1 MVMEAEFKDAEVFKK
16 MMDTIGSLMSDV
28 SIDFNEEGF
37 AIKAMDPANIAMV
50 LFEAKKSIFSSFNVE
65 KPIKISVSLDD
76 LNGILRLTKKEDR
89 LKMSD
94 AKNRLVIDINGKN
107 KQHFG
112 IPLIDENYTAQ
123 KIPQLKFTSE
133 VTVLGSLIK
142 DSVKAAVL
150 VDDSIYFTVDRPRF
164 IISSKSEEKEFSQEL
179 SINDNKEIFDMK
191 SDSTTRSK
199 YSIDYLTKFLYAVDP
214 EKPVRMSFSNNYPL
228 KLDYE
233 INSDASMSFI
243 LANRLE

>member
-1 MVMEAEFKDAEVFKK
+1 MEAEFKDAEVFKK

-50 LFEAKKSIFSSFNVE
+50 LFEAKKSIFSSFNIE
-65 KPIKISVSLDD
+65 KPVKISISLDD
-76 LNGILRLTKKEDR
+76 LNGILRLAKKEDK
-89 LKMSD
+89 LKLSD
-94 AKNRLVIDINGKN
+94 SKNRLIIDINGKN

-123 KIPQLKFTSE
+123 KVPQLKFTSE
-133 VTVLGSLIK
+133 VTVLSSLIK
-142 DSVKAAVL
+142 DSVKAASL

-179 SINDNKEIFDMK
+179 SINDNKEIFDLK
-191 SDSTTRSK
+191 SESTTRSK
-199 YSIDYLTKFLYAVDP
+199 YSIDYLSKFMYAVDP
-214 EKPVRMSFSNNYPL
+214 EKPIKLSFSNNYPL
-228 KLDYE
+228 KIDYE
-233 INSDASMSFI
+233 INSDAVMSFI

>member
-1 MVMEAEFKDAEVFKK
+1 MEAEFKDAETFKK
-16 MMDTIGSLMSDV
+16 MMDSIGSLMSDV
-28 SIDFNEEGF
+28 SIDFNEVGF

-50 LFEAKKSIFSSFNVE
+50 LFEAKKSIFSSFNVD
-65 KPIKISVSLDD
+65 KPVKISVSLDD
-76 LNGILRLTKKEDR
+76 LGGILKLVKKDDK
-89 LKMSD
+89 LKISD
-94 AKNRLVIDINGKN
+94 SKNKLVLDIAGKN
-107 KQHFG
+107 KQHFA

-133 VTVLGSLIK
+133 VTVLSSLIR
-142 DSVKAAVL
+142 DSIKAAVL
-150 VDDSIYFTVDRPRF
+150 VDDSVYFMVDRPRF

-179 SINDNKEIFDMK
+179 SINDNREIFDMK
-191 SDSTTRSK
+191 AESTTRSK
-199 YSIDYLTKFLYAVDP
+199 YSIEYLTKFLYTADP
-214 EKPVRMSFSNNYPL
+214 DKPIKLSFSNNYPL

>member
-1 MVMEAEFKDAEVFKK
+1 MEAEFRDAEVFKK

>member
-1 MVMEAEFKDAEVFKK
+1 MEAEFKDAEVFKK

-94 AKNRLVIDINGKN
+94 SKNRLVIDINGKN

>member
-1 MVMEAEFKDAEVFKK
+1 MEAEFKDAEIFKK
-16 MMDTIGSLMSDV
+16 MMDSTGSLMSDV

-37 AIKAMDPANIAMV
+37 AIKAMDPANIAMI
-50 LFEAKKSIFSSFNVE
+50 LFEAKKSIFSSFNID

-76 LNGILRLTKKEDR
+76 LNGILRLVRKDDK
-89 LKMSD
+89 LKISD
-94 AKNRLVIDINGKN
+94 SKNKLILDINGKN
-107 KQHFG
+107 RQHFT

-123 KIPQLKFTSE
+123 KIPQLKFTAE
-133 VTVLGSLIK
+133 ITVLSSLIK
-142 DSVKAAVL
+142 DSVKAAAL

-191 SDSTTRSK
+191 SESTTRSK
-199 YSIDYLTKFLYAVDP
+199 YSIDYLSKFLYVTDP
-214 EKPVRMSFSNNYPL
+214 EKPIRLSFSNNYPL

-233 INSDASMSFI
+233 INTDASMSFI

>member
-1 MVMEAEFKDAEVFKK
+1 MEAEFKDAEVFKK
-16 MMDTIGSLMSDV
+16 MMDTVGSLMSDV

-37 AIKAMDPANIAMV
+37 AIKAMDPANIAML
-50 LFEAKKSIFSSFNVE
+50 LFEAKKSVFSNFNVE
-65 KPIKISVSLDD
+65 KPVKISVSLDD
-76 LNGILRLTKKEDR
+76 LNGILRLAKKDDKIR
-89 LKMSD
+89 MSD
-94 AKNRLVIDINGKN
+94 SKNKLIIDINGRN

-123 KIPQLKFTSE
+123 KVPQLKFTSE
-133 VTVLGSLIK
+133 VTVLSSLIK
-142 DSVKAAVL
+142 DSVKAAAL
-150 VDDSIYFTVDRPRF
+150 IDDSIYFTVDRPRF

-179 SINDNKEIFDMK
+179 SINENKEIFDLK
-191 SDSTTRSK
+191 SESTTRSK
-199 YSIDYLTKFLYAVDP
+199 YSIDYLTKFLYAVDS
-214 EKPVRMSFSNNYPL
+214 EKPIKMSFSNNYPL

>member
-1 MVMEAEFKDAEVFKK
+1 MEAEFKDAEVFKK

-50 LFEAKKSIFSSFNVE
+50 LFEAKRSIFSNFNIE
-65 KPIKISVSLDD
+65 KPVKISVSLDD
-76 LNGILRLTKKEDR
+76 LNGILRLAKTEDKI
-89 LKMSD
+89 KMSD
-94 AKNRLVIDINGKN
+94 SKNRLIIDINGKN

-123 KIPQLKFTSE
+123 KVPQLKFTSE
-133 VTVLGSLIK
+133 VTVLSSLIK
-142 DSVKAAVL
+142 DSVKAASL

-179 SINDNKEIFDMK
+179 SINDNKEIFDLK
-191 SDSTTRSK
+191 SESTTRSK
-199 YSIDYLTKFLYAVDP
+199 YSIDYLSKFMYAVDP
-214 EKPVRMSFSNNYPL
+214 EKPIKLSFSNNYPL
-228 KLDYE
+228 KMDYE
-233 INSDASMSFI
+233 INSDAMMSFI

>member
-94 AKNRLVIDINGKN
+94 SKNRLVIDINGKN

>member
-1 MVMEAEFKDAEVFKK
+1 MEAEFKDAEIFKK
-16 MMDTIGSLMSDV
+16 MMDSTGSLMSDV

-37 AIKAMDPANIAMV
+37 AIKAMDPANIAMI
-50 LFEAKKSIFSSFNVE
+50 LFEAKKSIFSNFNID

-76 LNGILRLTKKEDR
+76 LNGILRLVRKDDK
-89 LKMSD
+89 LKISD
-94 AKNRLVIDINGKN
+94 SKNKLILDISGKNR
-107 KQHFG
+107 QHFT

-123 KIPQLKFTSE
+123 KIPQLKFTAE
-133 VTVLGSLIK
+133 ITVLSSLIK
-142 DSVKAAVL
+142 DSVKAAAL

-191 SDSTTRSK
+191 SESTTRSK
-199 YSIDYLTKFLYAVDP
+199 YSIDYLSKFLYVADP
-214 EKPVRMSFSNNYPL
+214 EKPIRLSFSNNYPL

-233 INSDASMSFI
+233 INTDASMSFI

>member
-1 MVMEAEFKDAEVFKK
+1 MEAEFKDAEIFKK
-16 MMDTIGSLMSDV
+16 MMDSTGSLMSDV

-37 AIKAMDPANIAMV
+37 AIKAMDPANIAMI
-50 LFEAKKSIFSSFNVE
+50 LFEAKKSIFSSFNID

-76 LNGILRLTKKEDR
+76 LNGILRLVRKDDK
-89 LKMSD
+89 LKISD
-94 AKNRLVIDINGKN
+94 SKNKLILDINGKN
-107 KQHFG
+107 RQHFT

-123 KIPQLKFTSE
+123 KIPQLKFTAE
-133 VTVLGSLIK
+133 ITVLSSLIK
-142 DSVKAAVL
+142 DSVKAAAL

-191 SDSTTRSK
+191 SESTTRSK
-199 YSIDYLTKFLYAVDP
+199 YSIDYLSKFLYVADP
-214 EKPVRMSFSNNYPL
+214 EKPIRLSFSNNYPL

-233 INSDASMSFI
+233 INTDASMSFI

>member
-1 MVMEAEFKDAEVFKK
+1 MEAEFRDAEVFKK

-50 LFEAKKSIFSSFNVE
+50 LFEAKKSIFSNFSIE
-65 KPIKISVSLDD
+65 KPVKISVSLDD
-76 LNGILRLTKKEDR
+76 LNGILRLVKKEDKI
-89 LKMSD
+89 KMSD
-94 AKNRLVIDINGKN
+94 SKNRLIIDINGRN

-123 KIPQLKFTSE
+123 KIPQLKVTAE
-133 VTVLGSLIK
+133 VTVLSSLIK
-142 DSVKAAVL
+142 DSVKAASL
-150 VDDSIYFTVDRPRF
+150 VDDSIYFTVDRPRL

-179 SINDNKEIFDMK
+179 SINDNKEIFDLK
-191 SDSTTRSK
+191 SESTTRSK
-199 YSIDYLTKFLYAVDP
+199 YSIDYLSKFMYAVDS
-214 EKPVRMSFSNNYPL
+214 EKPIKLSFSNNYPL

-233 INSDASMSFI
+233 INSDAVMSFI

>member
-94 AKNRLVIDINGKN
+94 SKNRLVIDINGKN

-214 EKPVRMSFSNNYPL
+214 EKPVRMSFSNNYPI

>member
-1 MVMEAEFKDAEVFKK
+1 MEAEFKDAEIFKK
-16 MMDTIGSLMSDV
+16 MMDSTGSLMSDV

-37 AIKAMDPANIAMV
+37 AIKAMDPANIAMI
-50 LFEAKKSIFSSFNVE
+50 LFEAKKSIFSNFNID

-76 LNGILRLTKKEDR
+76 LNGILRLVRKDDK
-89 LKMSD
+89 LKISD
-94 AKNRLVIDINGKN
+94 SKNKLILDINGKN
-107 KQHFG
+107 RQHFT

-123 KIPQLKFTSE
+123 KIPQLKFTAE
-133 VTVLGSLIK
+133 ITVLSSLIK
-142 DSVKAAVL
+142 DSVKAAAL

-191 SDSTTRSK
+191 SESTTRSK
-199 YSIDYLTKFLYAVDP
+199 YSIDYLSKFLYVADP
-214 EKPVRMSFSNNYPL
+214 EKPIRLSFSNNYPL

-233 INSDASMSFI
+233 INTDASMSFI

>member
-76 LNGILRLTKKEDR
+76 LNGILRLTRKEDR

-94 AKNRLVIDINGKN
+94 SKNRLVIDINGKN

-214 EKPVRMSFSNNYPL
+214 EKPIRMSFSNNYPL

>member
-1 MVMEAEFKDAEVFKK
+1 MEAEFKDAEVFKK
-16 MMDTIGSLMSDV
+16 MMDTVGSLMSDV

-37 AIKAMDPANIAMV
+37 AIKAMDPANIAML
-50 LFEAKKSIFSSFNVE
+50 LFEAKKSVFSNFNVE
-65 KPIKISVSLDD
+65 KPVKISVSLDD
-76 LNGILRLTKKEDR
+76 LNGILRLAKKDDKIR
-89 LKMSD
+89 MSD
-94 AKNRLVIDINGKN
+94 SKNKLIIDINGRN

-123 KIPQLKFTSE
+123 KVPQLKFTSE
-133 VTVLGSLIK
+133 VAVLSSLIK
-142 DSVKAAVL
+142 DSVKAAAL
-150 VDDSIYFTVDRPRF
+150 IDDSIYFTVDRPRF

-179 SINDNKEIFDMK
+179 SINENKEIFDLK
-191 SDSTTRSK
+191 SESTTRSK
-199 YSIDYLTKFLYAVDP
+199 YSIDYLTKFLYAVDS
-214 EKPVRMSFSNNYPL
+214 EKPIKMSFSNNYPL

>member
-1 MVMEAEFKDAEVFKK
+1 MEAEFKDAEVFKK

-50 LFEAKKSIFSSFNVE
+50 LFEAKRSIFSNFNIE
-65 KPIKISVSLDD
+65 KPVKISVSLDD
-76 LNGILRLTKKEDR
+76 LNGILRLAKKEDKI
-89 LKMSD
+89 KMSD
-94 AKNRLVIDINGKN
+94 SKNRLIIDINGKN

-123 KIPQLKFTSE
+123 KVPQLKFTSE
-133 VTVLGSLIK
+133 VTVLSSLIK
-142 DSVKAAVL
+142 DSVKAASL

-179 SINDNKEIFDMK
+179 SINDNKEIFDLQ
-191 SDSTTRSK
+191 SESTTRSK
-199 YSIDYLTKFLYAVDP
+199 YSIDYLSKFMYAVDP
-214 EKPVRMSFSNNYPL
+214 EKPIKLSFSNNYPL
-228 KLDYE
+228 KMDYE
-233 INSDASMSFI
+233 INSDAMMSFI